1 MSMRHTYRIVERKNE
16 FLVFYLNQINER
28 FETKEEAKKY
38 IIERAKTI
46 LNKEN
51 KITLISNL

>member
-1 MSMRHTYRIVERKNE
+1 MRHTYRIVERKNE